1 MATRRIGLLWHI
13 LNATLTGATTNK
25 WLARSNKSR
34 LSRLECTSQA
44 AGRVVFLIGIGAV
57 IRAVSAVRVTSPG
70 PSGTR
75 RVGARSIRLPQ
86 GNRTGERSA
95 SRARD

>member
-44 AGRVVFLIGIGAV
+44 AGRFVFFDRYRSGHSRRLGGAGGKSRPV
-57 IRAVSAVRVTSPG
+57 GQAGRGALNQAA
-70 PSGTR
+70 TR
-75 RVGARSIRLPQ
+75 
-86 GNRTGERSA
+86 
-95 SRARD
+95 